1 MVSSSVLALKT
12 RHFPK
17 NYNESKYIAIT
28 LYVTCVAWTLFI
40 PGYFFFFF
48 CIIWEN
54 GIMEGILDLNC
65 IRFNWIH
72 TLLGLFGPKLKL
84 LLFNSKEEL
93 DPKSDESQNLSFFIL
108 PAIFTR
114 LME

>member
-1 MVSSSVLALKT
+1 MFLNLVLRVIFMVSSSVLTLKT

-17 NYNESKYIAIT
+17 NYNESKYIANT

-40 PGYFFFFF
+40 PGYFFFFFF

-72 TLLGLFGPKLKL
+72 HVAWFVWTQAKVTFVQFERRVG
-84 LLFNSKEEL
+84 SEV
-93 DPKSDESQNLSFFIL
+93 
-108 PAIFTR
+108 R
-114 LME
+114 